1 MFYKAKFNET
11 NNEEIIIEKEELTE
25 EKLEQI
31 CKKKADLD
39 EDEDLQYQFKSAEN
53 EDYYCLEE

>member
-1 MFYKAKFNET
+1 MIIQCLYKAKFNET

-39 EDEDLQYQFKSAEN
+39 EDEDLQY
-53 EDYYCLEE
+53 